1 MSDAGSRPETPVKDS
16 RAPNPGGDAA
26 PAALQPEAILGE
38 IIVYSNQQLLAKY
51 AIEHGEYII
60 GRDLT
65 CHIMVDADE
74 VSRHH
79 ARLIFSGFELIIE
92 DTGSSNGVFIDGVQV
107 QIPTRVR
114 GDQEVQ
120 IGSARLRIG
129 LKEAASRQLAAALW
143 DRDLGLEPVREM
155 LESKKYRVITTIGRG
170 GMGVVMQARD
180 LRIRRTVAMKVM
192 KTSAQFSRENVLRF
206 IDEAQLTGQLEHPNI
221 VPVYD
226 LGIDDQGETFY
237 AMKYVKG
244 TTLDEVL
251 RGLRH
256 GNVRVVEKYPLAT
269 LITIFQ
275 KICDAVA
282 FAHSKEVVHRDL
294 KPENV
299 MIGAYGEVLVM
310 DWGLAKN
317 LTAGRPNQSD
327 ASVQTITEEPSTD
340 ARGFQT
346 MHGLIVGTPPYIS
359 PEQARGELE
368 KIDFRSDVFVL
379 GEILYAILTLRAP
392 VSGAN
397 VAEVVEKILNS
408 EITPPSSFNQQPKS
422 SRHQRPEITEAH
434 VALIHCPG
442 RRIPDGLSAVV
453 MKAMNGEPA
462 ARYQSVEEMQA
473 DLTAWQGGFPTKAER
488 ASLLKHGLLFLGRHK
503 GETALLAAGF
513 VIFNVLVIGFIYQ
526 LTQEKNRAL
535 DNEQYALKNARRAI
549 ESEQLAAER
558 LMDLQGTAPT
568 FFEEAR
574 NLVEDGKFIEALDKI
589 DYAIEQVPNEP
600 NYLALRGNILQS
612 LLRWP
617 EAIAS
622 YDAAL
627 LRDPK
632 QAGAKQNLALTKHM
646 IGEMK
651 LQGKL
656 TPAMLRDFHAALLK
670 QGRVDE
676 AVAMLKEIGKD
687 EKVFANTWR
696 AYFDR
701 TRLKERVL
709 TFDDETLQVDMSKM
723 PLADLRTLGDAPV
736 VSLILDDTRLN
747 DLTALK
753 GRKIRSLS
761 LNHTLVRD
769 LAPLLD
775 MPLKSFSA
783 ENTRITDLSPLA
795 DSPLESVRISGT
807 LVTDLSPLRGK
818 SLEQFFAANCR
829 NLKDLSALHGL
840 PLQTVDISR
849 TGISDLKPI
858 AGAPIREL
866 NLSGCVDLIDLTPLA
881 EMKNLEAVMIPMQ
894 CKDIDFLREHPSIK
908 RLSYKKLTQPAYEF
922 WDEFDV
928 KKNAAKTETG
938 N

>member
-1 MSDAGSRPETPVKDS
+1 M
-16 RAPNPGGDAA
+16 
-26 PAALQPEAILGE
+26 GE
-38 IIVYSNQQLLAKY
+38 IIVYSNQKLLAKY

-79 ARLIFSGFELIIE
+79 ARLTFSGFELIIE
-92 DTGSSNGVFIDGVQV
+92 DTGSSNGIFIDGVQV

-143 DRDLGLEPVREM
+143 DRDLGLEPVRQM
-155 LESKKYRVITTIGRG
+155 LESKKYRIITTIGRG

-221 VPVYD
+221 VPVYE
-226 LGIDDQGETFY
+226 LGIDEQGETFY

-251 RGLRH
+251 CGLRN
-256 GNVRVVEKYPLAT
+256 GNAKVIAKYPLAM

-282 FAHSKEVVHRDL
+282 FAHSKGVVHRDL

-317 LTAGRPNQSD
+317 LTTGTSSQSG

-368 KIDFRSDVFVL
+368 KIDARSDVFVL

-397 VAEVVEKILNS
+397 LAEVIEKILGS
-408 EITPPSSFNQQPKS
+408 QITPPSSFNTPPKA
-422 SRHQRPEITEAH
+422 SRQNPDEPLEEH

-453 MKAMNGEPA
+453 MKAMHGEPEK
-462 ARYQSVEEMQA
+462 RYQTVEEMQA
-473 DLTAWQGGFPTKAER
+473 DLTSWQGGFPTKAER
-488 ASLLKHGLLFLGRHK
+488 ASLLKHVLLFLGRHK
-503 GETALLAAGF
+503 AEVALMAVGF
-513 VIFNVLVIGFIYQ
+513 VVFNVMVIGFIYQ
-526 LTQEKNRAL
+526 LAGEKNRAL
-535 DNEQYALKNARRAI
+535 ENEQRALTNVRRAV

-558 LMDLQGTAPT
+558 LNDLRGTAPT
-568 FFEEAR
+568 YFEEAR
-574 NLVEDGKFIEALDKI
+574 NLVEDGKFIDALDKV

-600 NYLALRGNILQS
+600 DYLSLRGNILQS
-612 LLRWP
+612 LLRWN

-622 YDAAL
+622 YEEAL
-627 LRDPK
+627 VRNPK
-632 QAGAKQNLALTKHM
+632 QKGAQENIALTRRLLAETKRD
-646 IGEMK
+646 
-651 LQGKL
+651 GKL
-656 TPAMLRDFHAALLK
+656 TPALLRDLHAALLK

-676 AVAMLKEIGKD
+676 AVAMLNQIGKD

-736 VSLILDDTRLN
+736 VSLIIDDTRLA

-753 GRKIRSLS
+753 GRKLKNLS
-761 LNHTLVRD
+761 INHTLVRD
-769 LAPLLD
+769 LTPLAD

-783 ENTRITDLSPLA
+783 ENTRVVDLSPLA
-795 DSPLESVRISGT
+795 RSPLESLRISGT
-807 LVTDLSPLRGK
+807 LVANLGPLRGK
-818 SLEQFFAANCR
+818 KLEQLFASGCQ

-840 PLQTVDISR
+840 PLENLDVSR
-849 TGISDLKPI
+849 TGISDLRPLV
-858 AGAPIREL
+858 GSPIREL
-866 NLSGCVDLIDLTPLA
+866 NLSGCVDLIDLTPLIDI
-881 EMKNLEAVMIPMQ
+881 KTLEAVIIPHQ
-894 CKDIDFLREHPSIK
+894 CKDLEFLRDHPSIK
-908 RLSYKKLTQPAYEF
+908 RLSYKKMTQPVYEF
-922 WDEFDV
+922 WEEFDA
-928 KKNAAKTETG
+928 KKAEAKPESPK
-938 N
+938 